1 MQLEGKIALVTGAS
15 RGIGKAIAVAL
26 AAAELM
32 SLSIMPVTKL
42 LLKQW
47 LLKSKLW
54 DAKFC
59 CCRVTLPSLKSALK

>member
-15 RGIGKAIAVAL
+15 LRYGKAIAVAL
-26 AAAELM
+26 AAQELM

-59 CCRVTLPSLKSALK
+59 CSRVTLLSLKSALK